1 MAIIF
6 NIGKSSTHTHVH
18 GKLLTVRLRDGM
30 FSDLPPAPS
39 NSRWQ
44 GGEIPKHRV
53 DERVVWSGGVGI
65 SVRSPRGS
73 GNALEAAQS
82 CPRQCDGLRRVLLFI
97 NQQTLKDKKHIEHL
111 LLGGYLRVD
120 EIPMNVIVICLS
132 LLLLLLLLWLWLWL
146 WLLLFVVCCL
156 LFVVCCLFVCLCCCC
171 CCCCWLLVVVVVV
184 VVVVD
189 CCCC

>member
-6 NIGKSSTHTHVH
+6 NIGKSSTHVHVH

-65 SVRSPRGS
+65 SVRSPKRFRERLGTS
-73 GNALEAAQS
+73 PKLPPTVIIEK
-82 CPRQCDGLRRVLLFI
+82 GL
-97 NQQTLKDKKHIEHL
+97 TL
-111 LLGGYLRVD
+111 
-120 EIPMNVIVICLS
+120 
-132 LLLLLLLLWLWLWL
+132 W
-146 WLLLFVVCCL
+146 
-156 LFVVCCLFVCLCCCC
+156 
-171 CCCCWLLVVVVVV
+171 
-184 VVVVD
+184 
-189 CCCC
+189 